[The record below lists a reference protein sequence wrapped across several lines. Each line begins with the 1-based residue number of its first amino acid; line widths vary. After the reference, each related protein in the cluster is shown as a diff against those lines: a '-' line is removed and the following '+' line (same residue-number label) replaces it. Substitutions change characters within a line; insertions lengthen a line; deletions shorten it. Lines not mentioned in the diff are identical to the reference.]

1 MTGQKLAEAI
11 DMIDEKYI
19 AEAACYHQ
27 MPVTE
32 EHAENSEQNINEA
45 EYNVVNEKKSIT
57 RFFRFMIPAAA
68 CMIFVI
74 SVSLLSANHQD
85 SNISPVITSET
96 TESEVI
102 TSDISEKSET
112 RVSVVTNAAEST
124 GITSVTSPENYSS
137 TSVLQ
142 NITQLSG
149 RVSSAPVTEIPSHT
163 ESVNTVSTTEVHTQP
178 NNIHTVPVTERNIQS
193 ESITTLTTTET
204 QKLSEITSTEIITQI
219 TQPVNEKELTIGI
232 LKELSEKGYDISWS
246 DFEKYEN
253 YKVSSE
259 QSDGFAV
266 YTYEVDNGKYVLE
279 IGGRKSEP
287 PYYIQLRS
295 TDGKGK
301 SVDVRYESIDDLVY
315 GVKKSRFEF
324 LKKKGETDMRLVYI
338 RADDENPSP
347 EVKKHSFSGEGF
359 TVEEPQN
366 QSTAAWFC
374 IIHDESTGQA
384 FYLNTYTYEA
394 FYAGYDPNFN
404 HELKETEINGH
415 AAALITKGDDPN
427 SLCTLYWNDGCH
439 FAVLMS
445 QLKDYETMRFIAENL
460 ETD

>member
-1 MTGQKLAEAI
+1 MMTGQKLAEAI

-27 MPVTE
+27 MPFAE
-32 EHAENSEQNINEA
+32 EYAENA
-45 EYNVVNEKKSIT
+45 EHDITETEYIAVSEKKSIT

-68 CMIFVI
+68 CMVFVI
-74 SVSLLSANHQD
+74 SVSLLSLNHQD

-96 TESEVI
+96 TESEPF
-102 TSDISEKSET
+102 
-112 RVSVVTNAAEST
+112 
-124 GITSVTSPENYSS
+124 TSPEIYIN
-137 TSVLQ
+137 TSASLTLQ
-142 NITQLSG
+142 NTTQLSG
-149 RVSSAPVTEIPSHT
+149 RVSSAPVTEIPSHA

-193 ESITTLTTTET
+193 ESITTLTATET
-204 QKLSEITSTEIITQI
+204 HKLSEITSTEVISQI

-279 IGGRKSEP
+279 IGGRKSES

-301 SVDVRYESIDDLVY
+301 SVDVRYESIDDLIY

-324 LKKKGETDMRLVYI
+324 RHKNGEPDMRLVYI

-347 EVKKHSFSGEGF
+347 EVKKHSFSREGF

-374 IIHDESTGQA
+374 IIHDDSTGQI
-384 FYLNTYTYEA
+384 FHLNTYTYEA

-415 AAALITKGDDPN
+415 AAALITKGDDPD

>member
-1 MTGQKLAEAI
+1 MMTGRKLAEAI

-32 EHAENSEQNINEA
+32 EHAENSEQNINEV

-74 SVSLLSANHQD
+74 SVSLLSLNHQD

-96 TESEVI
+96 TESEP
-102 TSDISEKSET
+102 
-112 RVSVVTNAAEST
+112 
-124 GITSVTSPENYSS
+124 VTSPESYSS

-142 NITQLSG
+142 NTTQLSG
-149 RVSSAPVTEIPSHT
+149 RVSSAPVTEIPSHA

-246 DFEKYEN
+246 DFENYEN

-324 LKKKGETDMRLVYI
+324 IKKKEEAYMRLVYI

-374 IIHDESTGQA
+374 IIHDDSTGQT

-415 AAALITKGDDPN
+415 AAALITKGDDPD

>member
-1 MTGQKLAEAI
+1 MTGRKLAEAI

-74 SVSLLSANHQD
+74 SVSLLSINHQD

-96 TESEVI
+96 TESEP
-102 TSDISEKSET
+102 
-112 RVSVVTNAAEST
+112 
-124 GITSVTSPENYSS
+124 VTSPESYSS
-137 TSVLQ
+137 ASVLQ
-142 NITQLSG
+142 NTTQLSG
-149 RVSSAPVTEIPSHT
+149 RVSSAPVTEIPSHA
-163 ESVNTVSTTEVHTQP
+163 ESVNTVSTTEVHTQT

-219 TQPVNEKELTIGI
+219 TQPVNEKALTIGI

-246 DFEKYEN
+246 DFENYEN

-324 LKKKGETDMRLVYI
+324 LKKKGEADMRLVYI

-366 QSTAAWFC
+366 QSTAVWFC

-415 AAALITKGDDPN
+415 AAALITKGDDPD